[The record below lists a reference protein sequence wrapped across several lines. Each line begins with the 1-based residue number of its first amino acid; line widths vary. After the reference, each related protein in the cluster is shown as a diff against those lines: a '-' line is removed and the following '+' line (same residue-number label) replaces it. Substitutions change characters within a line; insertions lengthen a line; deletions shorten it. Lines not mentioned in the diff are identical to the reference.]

1 VTNGKKTQAAC
12 EDNILRLLITA
23 EGPLLDNLELI
34 ATLDTSKETWEK
46 VNKFNTTMAQT
57 SPHKQ
62 TNKQTKHLD
71 LDQNVKTNFKILL
84 LLLLIT
90 TIVDL
95 GGAWSTKFSQW
106 KKNLQYMR
114 KTLNPKP

>member
-46 VNKFNTTMAQT
+46 VNKFKTTMAQT
-57 SPHKQ
+57 SPQKQ
-62 TNKQTKHLD
+62 TNKQTNQPKKKHCL
-71 LDQNVKTNFKILL
+71 IL
-84 LLLLIT
+84 IKM
-90 TIVDL
+90 L
-95 GGAWSTKFSQW
+95 GPISK
-106 KKNLQYMR
+106 YCYY
-114 KTLNPKP
+114 

>member
-1 VTNGKKTQAAC
+1 MKK
-12 EDNILRLLITA
+12 
-23 EGPLLDNLELI
+23 
-34 ATLDTSKETWEK
+34 
-46 VNKFNTTMAQT
+46 
-57 SPHKQ
+57 
-62 TNKQTKHLD
+62 KHLD

-106 KKNLQYMR
+106 KKNLQYMH
-114 KTLNPKP
+114 KTLNPVNPETSMCEFCECRSNNLWRLQK

>member
-1 VTNGKKTQAAC
+1 MTNGKKTQAAC

-46 VNKFNTTMAQT
+46 VNKFKTTMAQT

-62 TNKQTKHLD
+62 TNKQTQK
-71 LDQNVKTNFKILL
+71 
-84 LLLLIT
+84 
-90 TIVDL
+90 
-95 GGAWSTKFSQW
+95 
-106 KKNLQYMR
+106 
-114 KTLNPKP
+114 KTLNLD

>member
-57 SPHKQ
+57 SPQKQ
-62 TNKQTKHLD
+62 TNKQ
-71 LDQNVKTNFKILL
+71 
-84 LLLLIT
+84 
-90 TIVDL
+90 
-95 GGAWSTKFSQW
+95 
-106 KKNLQYMR
+106 KKN
-114 KTLNPKP
+114 TLILIKMLRPISKDYYYYY